1 MLFLVFFILSPSLE
15 TMKHILPVIIFLC
28 FLSAC
33 SMVQILYV
41 APSSTGVKQENN
53 QFAYQNDTLKITYSF
68 WEQQGVMS
76 FVIENK
82 LEIPI
87 YIDWKKSSFIS
98 LKTKLDYYSETE
110 ITKSSSGSASAAFI
124 FNSYYDWAKWYPGVF
139 GLSESVAIKY
149 KQERITFIPPHAITE
164 RSIYRILPGQFVNM
178 DNAPKTKSNYEGKEL
193 IATSETAFITFRN
206 FLTYSTKENFE
217 TEKYINNE
225 FYVRK
230 VLQTTGDHLAN
241 YEDAKRFYLKLP

>member
-1 MLFLVFFILSPSLE
+1 MLPLVFTVSRESMKRILL
-15 TMKHILPVIIFLC
+15 IIIPLC
-28 FLSAC
+28 LLSAC
-33 SMVQILYV
+33 SVVQILFV
-41 APSSTGVKQENN
+41 SPNSNGIHQENK
-53 QFAYQNDTLKITYSF
+53 QFVFENDTLKIIYSF

-110 ITKSSSGSASAAFI
+110 ITKSSNASASAAFI
-124 FNSYYDWAKWYPGVF
+124 FNSYYDWGKWYPGVL

-164 RSIYRILPGQFVNM
+164 RSTYRILPGQFVNM
-178 DNAPKTKSNYEGKEL
+178 DNAIKGKSNSEGKEL
-193 IATSETAFITFRN
+193 ISTPETAFITFRN
-206 FLTYSTKENFE
+206 FLTYSTKESFE
-217 TEKYINNE
+217 TERYINNE

-230 VLQTTGDHLAN
+230 VLQTTGNHLAN
-241 YEDAKRFYLKLP
+241 YEDAKRFYLKLQ